1 MMNKKRT
8 RTTGRIKYALFA
20 PLTAALLL
28 VSNIETV
35 ARTTERIAE
44 KVSTTLTEEIKTTP
58 TTDQDYPIFQVV
70 EQMPEFPGGMGECM
84 KWLQTNIKY
93 PKEAKE
99 KGEQGRVI
107 LQFIVEKDGSITDV
121 KVVRSVSP
129 ALDAEAIRVA
139 SAMPKWKPGMQRG
152 KVVKVKYTLPV
163 MFSLEKKGA
172 VTSASVGTIPVDSK
186 GEVNTDETFQVVE
199 QMPEFPGGMGECMK
213 WLQANIKY
221 PKEAKEKGEQGRVIL
236 QFIVERDGSVTDVKV
251 VRSISLALDAE
262 AIRVVS
268 GMPKWKPGMQ
278 RGKEVRVK
286 YTLPVMF
293 SLEKK
298 EPASSDNTIIVDKGG
313 TTKVDGNHIFQVV
326 EEMPEFPGGMGECM
340 KWIGQN
346 IKYPKEAHDKGVQG
360 RVLITFIVEK
370 DGSITEPKVARG
382 VSPALDAEAL
392 RIVSIMPK
400 WKPAK
405 QRGQVVR
412 VKYTIP
418 VMFRLN

>member
-20 PLTAALLL
+20 LLTAALLL

-58 TTDQDYPIFQVV
+58 TTDQDNPIFKVV

-99 KGEQGRVI
+99 KGEHGRVI

-163 MFSLEKKGA
+163 MFNLNKDK
-172 VTSASVGTIPVDSK
+172 
-186 GEVNTDETFQVVE
+186 E
-199 QMPEFPGGMGECMK
+199 Q
-213 WLQANIKY
+213 
-221 PKEAKEKGEQGRVIL
+221 PKTNQ
-236 QFIVERDGSVTDVKV
+236 Q
-251 VRSISLALDAE
+251 
-262 AIRVVS
+262 
-268 GMPKWKPGMQ
+268 
-278 RGKEVRVK
+278 
-286 YTLPVMF
+286 
-293 SLEKK
+293 
-298 EPASSDNTIIVDKGG
+298 
-313 TTKVDGNHIFQVV
+313 
-326 EEMPEFPGGMGECM
+326 
-340 KWIGQN
+340 
-346 IKYPKEAHDKGVQG
+346 
-360 RVLITFIVEK
+360 
-370 DGSITEPKVARG
+370 
-382 VSPALDAEAL
+382 
-392 RIVSIMPK
+392 
-400 WKPAK
+400 
-405 QRGQVVR
+405 
-412 VKYTIP
+412 
-418 VMFRLN
+418 

>member
-8 RTTGRIKYALFA
+8 RTTSRIKYALFA

-28 VSNIETV
+28 VSNIEAV

-44 KVSTTLTEEIKTTP
+44 KVSTTLTEEVKTTP
-58 TTDQDYPIFQVV
+58 TIDQDDPVFQVV
-70 EQMPEFPGGMGECM
+70 EQMPEFPE
-84 KWLQTNIKY
+84 
-93 PKEAKE
+93 
-99 KGEQGRVI
+99 
-107 LQFIVEKDGSITDV
+107 
-121 KVVRSVSP
+121 
-129 ALDAEAIRVA
+129 
-139 SAMPKWKPGMQRG
+139 
-152 KVVKVKYTLPV
+152 
-163 MFSLEKKGA
+163 
-172 VTSASVGTIPVDSK
+172 
-186 GEVNTDETFQVVE
+186 
-199 QMPEFPGGMGECMK
+199 GMGECMK

-262 AIRVVS
+262 AIRVAS
-268 GMPKWKPGMQ
+268 AMPKWKPGMQ
-278 RGKEVRVK
+278 KGKVVKVK

-392 RIVSIMPK
+392 RVVSTMPK